1 MVVCFTLKTLRVVRF
16 VDVMALTLD
25 KVVVAIALVEVVCF
39 VEVVGGSNATISS
52 ILGTFP
58 DRTAILVKLF
68 NS

>member
-1 MVVCFTLKTLRVVRF
+1 MVVCFALKTLRVVRF
-16 VDVMALTLD
+16 VDVMVLTLD
-25 KVVVAIALVEVVCF
+25 KVEVVCF